1 MEIYVVKYGDTIW
14 SIAEK
19 YGISAQR
26 IITDN
31 GLLTPESIVPGQA
44 LLILFPQKSYTVQ
57 SGDTLS
63 SIARTNGTTVPEL
76 LRNNPYLINEPY
88 LSAGQSIVIRYET
101 EKLREIEFSGFV
113 YENVNMNILRY
124 ALPYVTYLNIFG
136 YGFNEDATII
146 TVNDD
151 EIIRNAHEFG
161 TAVLLSLSMIDVNGS
176 FTSNKIDPLM
186 TDTEF
191 QNKVISGMIAQIT
204 AKSAQGMDIDIEYV
218 PPEYRVEFAA
228 FAENAA
234 RQLNAAGYILHI
246 DLAPKISAEQQGT
259 LYEAHD
265 YRLLGAAAD
274 IVFLMTYEWGYK
286 FGPPMSIAPIKNV
299 KAVLDYALLEMP
311 AYKIFL
317 GIPNYAYD
325 WQLPF
330 IRGETSA
337 ETFGNLAAAERASKV
352 NATIEFDENSQS
364 PFYTYTADGTDHI
377 VWFEDVRSMQAKY
390 ELINESGIAG
400 GGYWNL
406 MRPFPQGFLLLNSMF
421 DIKKVYP

>member
-1 MEIYVVKYGDTIW
+1 
-14 SIAEK
+14 
-19 YGISAQR
+19 
-26 IITDN
+26 
-31 GLLTPESIVPGQA
+31 
-44 LLILFPQKSYTVQ
+44 
-57 SGDTLS
+57 
-63 SIARTNGTTVPEL
+63 
-76 LRNNPYLINEPY
+76 
-88 LSAGQSIVIRYET
+88 
-101 EKLREIEFSGFV
+101 
-113 YENVNMNILRY
+113 
-124 ALPYVTYLNIFG
+124 
-136 YGFNEDATII
+136 
-146 TVNDD
+146 
-151 EIIRNAHEFG
+151 
-161 TAVLLSLSMIDVNGS
+161 
-176 FTSNKIDPLM
+176 
-186 TDTEF
+186 
-191 QNKVISGMIAQIT
+191 MIAQIT
-204 AKSAQGMDIDIEYV
+204 AKNAQGMDIDIEYV

-246 DLAPKISAEQQGT
+246 DLAPKTSAEQQGT

-337 ETFGNLAAAERASKV
+337 ETFGSLAAAERASKV

>member
-26 IITDN
+26 IIADN

-44 LLILFPQKSYTVQ
+44 LLILIPQKSYTVQ

-63 SIARTNGTTVPEL
+63 SIARTNSTTVLEL

-113 YENVNMNILRY
+113 YGNVNMNILRY

-176 FTSNKIDPLM
+176 FTSNKIDQLM

-204 AKSAQGMDIDIEYV
+204 AKNAQGMDIDIEYV

-234 RQLNAAGYILHI
+234 RQLDAAGYILHI
-246 DLAPKISAEQQGT
+246 DLAPKTSAEQQGT

-286 FGPPMSIAPIKNV
+286 HTH
-299 KAVLDYALLEMP
+299 LRL
-311 AYKIFL
+311 
-317 GIPNYAYD
+317 
-325 WQLPF
+325 
-330 IRGETSA
+330 
-337 ETFGNLAAAERASKV
+337 
-352 NATIEFDENSQS
+352 
-364 PFYTYTADGTDHI
+364 
-377 VWFEDVRSMQAKY
+377 
-390 ELINESGIAG
+390 
-400 GGYWNL
+400 
-406 MRPFPQGFLLLNSMF
+406 
-421 DIKKVYP
+421 